1 MNTKHFLLRTKHVV
15 LVALSLLILGSCSSF
30 DGIFN
35 RKNVV
40 VLALLKPENTYEK
53 QIAQGL
59 KKRCQ
64 KMGYTLE
71 ITYAPADGGSNGQI
85 QLMQA
90 VRSDLFAGVILDPMM
105 AEARA
110 ESSARG
116 TAFETAVR
124 QLCELLPVVLVDTP
138 MDEALPY
145 KSFVRPQYEQ
155 ASQKMAFRML
165 NLEPALTKVALL
177 AQGNTPA
184 LTERYAAF
192 QTFMSGFGVSTT
204 LLSVPVNTL
213 TLTQLNALSLQG
225 YTCLASLDPQ
235 TTERL
240 LEITDATS
248 PFRLYGTGT
257 STPICDAVRDGRL
270 VLSQAFDTIGLGA
283 AAMDAFQAYLISHE
297 TIRDLFTVPFLLESS
312 NLDSEEALYYRN
324 PIE

>member
-1 MNTKHFLLRTKHVV
+1 MNIKHVVLRIKHIV

-71 ITYAPADGGSNGQI
+71 ITYAPANGGSTGQI

-90 VRSDLFAGVILDPMM
+90 VRSDLYAGVFLDPMI
-105 AEARA
+105 AEANA
-110 ESSARG
+110 EGYDQG

-124 QLCELLPVVLVDTP
+124 QLCELIPVVLLDTP
-138 MDEALPY
+138 LDNTLPY

-165 NLEPALTKVALL
+165 NLEPALTKVAIL

-184 LTERYAAF
+184 LTERYVAF
-192 QTFMSGFGVSTT
+192 QTFMSGFGVATIWM
-204 LLSVPVNTL
+204 SVPANTL
-213 TLTQLNALSLQG
+213 TSAHLNALSLQG
-225 YTCLASLDPQ
+225 YTCLASFDPEI
-235 TTERL
+235 TERL
-240 LEITDATS
+240 LEITDATMS
-248 PFRLYGTGT
+248 FRLYGTGT

-283 AAMDAFQAYLISHE
+283 AAMDAFQAYLTTHE
-297 TIRDLFTVPFLLESS
+297 TIRDLFTVPFLLDSS
-312 NLDSEEALYYRN
+312 NIDSEEALYYRN